1 MDVKEAKEILD
12 GCERQEL
19 RDHAFGDM
27 EITWTRAGFEIAY
40 GFGGRLC
47 GVTMIGGDSFEG
59 TEAIG
64 LVSCG
69 TLTQAERN
77 DESGPPDFVPGRI
90 MPGLTREA
98 VKQDLMKQNFFRDR
112 KTNGFRH

>member
-1 MDVKEAKEILD
+1 MDVNEAKEILD
-12 GCERQEL
+12 SCDRQEL

-40 GFGGRLC
+40 GFGGREC
-47 GVTMIGGDSFEG
+47 GVTMVGGESFEG
-59 TEAIG
+59 DQARK
-64 LVSCG
+64 LVHCG

-77 DESGPPDFVPGRI
+77 DEVGPPDFVSGRV

-98 VKQDLMKQNFFRDR
+98 VKQDLMKQNFFRER